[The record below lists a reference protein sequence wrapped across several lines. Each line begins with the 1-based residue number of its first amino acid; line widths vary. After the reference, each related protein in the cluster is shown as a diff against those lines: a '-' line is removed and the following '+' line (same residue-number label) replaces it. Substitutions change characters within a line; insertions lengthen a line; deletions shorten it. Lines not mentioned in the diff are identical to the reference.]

1 MPGEAERPHT
11 ALRRL
16 LAWACTHSSA
26 ILAYHGIASV
36 NPRGDPRR
44 LMLPPEVFMGQVRAL
59 QEAGFQFLTVSEL
72 ARRIVRGS
80 PPAGLVALT
89 FDDGLHNLFEP
100 LLGMAAAGHRSS
112 VYPVSGWIGGQHPA
126 VPDPMEGRML
136 DRDQLR
142 TLANAGVEIGAHT
155 ATHADLSRLV
165 RSECLHELR
174 QSRKTLES
182 IVERPVETVAYPY
195 GRHSPTA
202 RNAAR
207 EAGFKFGLAEERGLG
222 WDALAM
228 ARAPVWPGGSWSA
241 FALKASGRWPQ
252 IAGGWPGNFALSMAR
267 CVRRTL
273 PTKEQN

>member
-1 MPGEAERPHT
+1 MLRDTERPHA

-16 LAWACTHSSA
+16 LVWACTHSSA
-26 ILAYHGIASV
+26 ILAYHGIANV
-36 NPRGDPRR
+36 DPRGDPRR

-72 ARRIVRGS
+72 ARRMVRGS
-80 PPAGLVALT
+80 PPAGFVALT
-89 FDDGLHNLFEP
+89 FDDGFHNLFKP
-100 LLGMAAAGHRSS
+100 LMGMAAAGLATS
-112 VYPVSGWIGGQHPA
+112 VYSVSGWIGRQHPA
-126 VPDPMEGRML
+126 VPDPMQGRML

-155 ATHADLSRLV
+155 ATHADLSTLLH
-165 RSECLHELR
+165 SECLHELHR
-174 QSRKTLES
+174 SRKTLES

-207 EAGFKFGLAEERGLG
+207 EAGFKFGLAEEKGLG
-222 WDALAM
+222 WEALAM
-228 ARAPVWPGGSWSA
+228 ARAPVWPGGTWSA

-252 IAGGWPGNFALSMAR
+252 VAGSWPGNFALSMAR
-267 CVRRTL
+267 RGRRPL
-273 PTKEQN
+273 PTKHRN